1 MRVLKYI
8 VLILACVCDICAQ
21 GASFQYPAMPDTLRS
36 ADARVAYLLQHYWDN
51 FDFTDTLQLNDAD
64 NVEQGFVNYIDLLT
78 KLTPNIDNGKL
89 KITSQA
95 TLKQSVAAFSEKA
108 FASAEAKTKFESLI
122 DHYLDDPQS
131 PMRDDRTYVLFLEQ
145 MTKSAHFSNTEKD
158 RATFKL
164 NSRNR
169 NLPGSTALDFTFTD
183 NNGNV
188 HSLKEYAAEKVILYF
203 YDPDCDNCH
212 KVSAWLDR
220 QTISPAYTFLRIKS
234 DERLTDLYSLEAMP
248 TIFLLDKG
256 NTVVLKD
263 CTAETLI
270 QTINGNVAAE

>member
-8 VLILACVCDICAQ
+8 VFILACVCDICAQ

-108 FASAEAKTKFESLI
+108 FAIAEAKTKFESLI
-122 DHYLDDPQS
+122 NHYLDDPQS
-131 PMRDDRTYVLFLEQ
+131 PMRDDRTYMLFLEH
-145 MTKSAHFSNTEKD
+145 MTKSAHFSDAEKD

-164 NSRNR
+164 NSRDR

-220 QTISPAYTFLRIKS
+220 QTIPPAYTFLRIKS
-234 DERLTDLYSLEAMP
+234 DERLTELYSLEAMP

-270 QTINGNVAAE
+270 QTIKGNVATE